1 VATDAGLRDVARAVR
16 RTARR
21 MRNRLRRASV
31 VLLYHRVASG
41 FADPWSL
48 CVSPDRFR
56 EQMEVLVG
64 RDVVPLDALVA
75 DLAASRRRR
84 SVAVT
89 FDDGYA
95 DFATAA
101 LPVLAEHDIPATLF
115 VATGA
120 LDGTAEFWWDALERI
135 VLGTP
140 RLPDS
145 LFLDIGAEPF
155 SWTAATD
162 GGAHG
167 LYRSLHRRLGRVGAD
182 ARERALGTVHEWAG
196 VHATPRASH
205 RPLST
210 SELRAAAASPLV
222 RVGAHTV
229 SHSYLSRLD
238 EAEQRREIAGSKAR
252 LETLTGAPV
261 EHFSYPHGDHAPATV
276 ALVREAG
283 FRVACGSAAAPVT
296 LGADRFD
303 LPRVEVPDLAGED
316 FARWLDEWVG

>member
-1 VATDAGLRDVARAVR
+1 MAPDAGLRDVARAVR

-21 MRNRLRRASV
+21 VRNRIRRASV

-41 FADPWSL
+41 VADPWSL
-48 CVSPDRFR
+48 CVSPGRFR
-56 EQMEVLVG
+56 EQMDVLVG
-64 RDVVPLDALVA
+64 RDVVALDALVA
-75 DLAASRRRR
+75 DLDASRRRR

-101 LPVLAEHDIPATLF
+101 LPVLAEHEIPATLF

-120 LDGTAEFWWDALERI
+120 LGGTAEFWWDALERV

-162 GGAHG
+162 GDAHT
-167 LYRSLHRRLGRVGAD
+167 LYLSLHRRLGRLYAA
-182 ARERALGTVHEWAG
+182 ARERALAALHEWAG
-196 VHATPRASH
+196 ADPTPRATH

-210 SELRAAAASPLV
+210 SELRAAAAAPLV

-229 SHSYLSRLD
+229 SHSYLSRLA
-238 EAEQRREIAGSKAR
+238 EAEQRREIADSKAR
-252 LETLTGAPV
+252 LEALTGAPI
-261 EHFSYPHGDHAPATV
+261 EHFSYPHGDHAPATI
-276 ALVREAG
+276 ALVRETG

-296 LGADRFD
+296 SAVDRFD
-303 LPRVEVPDLAGED
+303 LPRVEVPDLPGDE